1 VEFVNNEECIEII
14 EKEENDSIFKV
25 TRFLLFVCI
34 LFLFGSM
41 ILVLIMPSIA
51 EYIMQ
56 YVLIA
61 LPVIWFVFKN
71 EKWSFRET
79 FRFNKLKIRDVLILI
94 GITISIQPFLNLMLI
109 ISQVLFGDAMG
120 VLFEEAVDEPV
131 LLLVFSMAITPA
143 ICEEL
148 IMRGVVLH
156 GSRGLSIWKASLLN
170 GVLFGFFHMNFNQ
183 FSYTIFMGIILAY
196 VVLITNSIFAGM
208 LIHFL
213 NNFWAISSYIWPE
226 NNLLKL
232 EEWVVNHIFTLAGII
247 IVVLSIIVT
256 FVLLKLLEKSNS
268 DKKYVPD
275 PQKQSNRVLEWPF
288 WLIAG
293 LFAFS
298 SVLIMLSVSLSKM
311 TGI

>member
-1 VEFVNNEECIEII
+1 MNNEEFIEII

-25 TRFLLFVCI
+25 TRFLLLVCI

-61 LPVIWFVFKN
+61 LPVIWFVSKN
-71 EKWSFRET
+71 EKWSFKET
-79 FRFNKLKIRDVLILI
+79 FRFNKLKIRDILILM
-94 GITISIQPFLNLMLI
+94 GITVSIQPFLNLMLI

-120 VLFEEAVDEPV
+120 VLFEDAADEPI
-131 LLLVFSMAITPA
+131 LLLVFSIAITPA

-196 VVLITNSIFAGM
+196 VVLITNSIFAGI

-232 EEWVVNHIFTLAGII
+232 EEWIVNHIFTLAGII